1 MCSAYFYICT
11 QHTFHSFPFPDSHLI
26 PVSNPHSST
35 LGGYFIAF
43 IEENKRGMFDTV
55 SAIFV
60 QHNCL

>member
-43 IEENKRGMFDTV
+43 I
-55 SAIFV
+55 
-60 QHNCL
+60 